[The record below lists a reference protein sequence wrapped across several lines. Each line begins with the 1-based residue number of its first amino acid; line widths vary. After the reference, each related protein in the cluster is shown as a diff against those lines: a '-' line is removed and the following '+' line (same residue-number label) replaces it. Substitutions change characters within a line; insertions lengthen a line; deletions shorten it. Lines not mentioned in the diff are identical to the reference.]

1 MTTTKKKKQHKVDL
15 NILTEMMEALPQ
27 TPEGTSGDFSIKHTH
42 IPAGDSIPIIS
53 MRNALLMNQ
62 QPANLV
68 LTHPHTI
75 RYLKE
80 NDDVWMSDTPQEVYQ
95 MRDVIRQAHG
105 HVLIGGLGLGVV
117 HHLVGKLCKDVRTVT
132 TVECERDVLELVRPH
147 VINPKVDKAILR
159 GDLFQFLENLKE
171 DKTKY
176 DFAFFDI
183 WAGTGEYT
191 WVEYVVPLRRLCRR
205 QIPQGQILCW
215 NEDEMKGQLRDALR
229 RAAYMDGAV
238 VKYYEPLRV
247 FAQNCMISHPK
258 FSKEYMATMK
268 TAHQMENYWN
278 TGADNK
284 GLGFL
289 IERYLKPGTDTW
301 ERDFGQLWDQHVTKR
316 QK

>member
-1 MTTTKKKKQHKVDL
+1 MTTTKQKKLHKVDL

-27 TPEGTSGDFSIKHTH
+27 TPEGTSGNFSVTHTH
-42 IPAGDSIPIIS
+42 IPAGKPMPIIS
-53 MRNALLMNQ
+53 MRNAILMNQ
-62 QPANLV
+62 QPTNLV

-75 RYLKE
+75 RYLRE
-80 NDDVWMSDTPQEVYQ
+80 GEGVWMSDTPQEVYQ

-105 HVLIGGLGLGVV
+105 HVLIGGLGLGVI
-117 HHLVGKLCKDVRTVT
+117 HHLVGKLCKAVKTIT
-132 TVECERDVLELVRPH
+132 TVECERDVLELIRPH
-147 VINPKVDKAILR
+147 VINPKVDKAIIR

-183 WAGTGEYT
+183 WAGPGEYI

-229 RAAYMDGAV
+229 RAAYMDRTTV
-238 VKYYEPLRV
+238 RYYEPLRI
-247 FAQNCMISHPK
+247 FAQNCMISHQK
-258 FSKEYMATMK
+258 FQHEGLFAAKSP
-268 TAHQMENYWN
+268 QQLENYWN
-278 TGADNK
+278 AGNNNK
-284 GLGFL
+284 GLSFL

-301 ERDFGQLWDQHVTKR
+301 ERDFGQLWDQHVTK
-316 QK
+316 Q